1 MFLAKLKMVKS
12 FIKVTKR
19 IYYMLYLV
27 TDPCYL
33 LDLDPKNK
41 DRVWNLCIDDMD
53 NFKNS
58 L

>member
-1 MFLAKLKMVKS
+1 
-12 FIKVTKR
+12 
-19 IYYMLYLV
+19 MLYLV

-41 DRVWNLCIDDMD
+41 DRVWNLCIDDMY
-53 NFKNS
+53 NFKNP

>member
-1 MFLAKLKMVKS
+1 
-12 FIKVTKR
+12 
-19 IYYMLYLV
+19 MLYLV